1 MAIFGEVLTAMVTP
15 FKDDLTIDWDGARAL
30 AQHLVA
36 NGSDGL
42 VVCGTTGESPT
53 LGKEEKLELFRV
65 VKDEVGDEA
74 CIIAGTGSNDTKGTI
89 DMTLEAEKIGVD
101 GVMLVGPYYN
111 KPPQEGFYQH
121 FKAVADETHLP
132 IMIYNVPGRMGK
144 NIDAETIVRLSKI
157 DNIVAVKEAS
167 GDLNQVSK
175 IRRLTSPDFV
185 IYSGDDS
192 LTLPILAIGG
202 TGIVSVAS
210 HVIGDQIK
218 KMIQLFKS
226 GDVGN
231 AAILHAYLLPV
242 FQGIFVTA
250 NPIPIKFLLNARGVN
265 VGAVRPPLV
274 SVSRKE
280 RTFLKDLLAIVEHLP
295 E

>member
-15 FKDDLTIDWDGARAL
+15 FKDDLTIDWDGVRVLARY
-30 AQHLVA
+30 LVEK
-36 NGSDGL
+36 GSDGL
-42 VVCGTTGESPT
+42 IVCGTTGESPT
-53 LGKEEKLELFRV
+53 LGKEEKLELFQV

-74 CIIAGTGSNDTKGTI
+74 CIIAGTGSNDTKDTI
-89 DMTLEAEKIGVD
+89 DLTIEVEKIGVD

-121 FKAVADETHLP
+121 FKMVADVTHLP
-132 IMIYNVPGRMGK
+132 IMIYNIPGRMGK
-144 NIDAETIVRLSKI
+144 NIEAETIVRLSKI
-157 DNIVAVKEAS
+157 DNIMAVKEAS
-167 GDLNQVSK
+167 GDFNQVSK
-175 IRRLTSPDFV
+175 IQRLTSPDFL

-192 LTLPILAIGG
+192 LTLPILAVGG

-218 KMIQLFKS
+218 KMIQFFKS
-226 GDVGN
+226 GEVGN
-231 AAILHAYLLPV
+231 AAILHSQLLPV

-250 NPIPIKFLLNARGVN
+250 NPIPIKFLLNELGVK
-265 VGAVRPPLV
+265 VGGVRPPMV
-274 SVSRKE
+274 PVTAKE
-280 RTFLKDLLAIVEHLP
+280 RAFLKDLLAIIEQLP